1 MKANINHKMRL
12 PQTGLIAASL
22 LLFTACNTEN
32 QKLNNIEVAEEA
44 NDAKFE
50 TQNREKDAQFL
61 VNAAEIN
68 LEQIHLGQLAQQ
80 TSTLVQV
87 KESGKEMENN
97 HRLVMNDL
105 TLLAKKKGI
114 TLPTSQSDDRSD
126 AFNKLSN
133 KSGADFDKEYY
144 QLMVSEHRDAIDL
157 FEKASDDVTDT
168 EIRNWARTSLP
179 GLRAHLDNAIINQS
193 KLKN

>member
-12 PQTGLIAASL
+12 PQAGLIAASL

-50 TQNREKDAQFL
+50 TQNSETDAQFL

-68 LEQIHLGQLAQQ
+68 LEQIQLGQLAQQ
-80 TSTLVQV
+80 TSTLAQV
-87 KESGKEMENN
+87 KESGKEMEND
-97 HRLVMNDL
+97 HRIVMNDL

-114 TLPTSQSDDRSD
+114 TLPTSQNAERSD

-133 KSGADFDKEYY
+133 KSGGDFDKEYY

-157 FEKASDDVTDT
+157 FEKASDDVTDI
-168 EIRNWARTSLP
+168 EIKNWATTSLP
-179 GLRAHLDNAIINQS
+179 GLRAHLDNAIISQS